1 VEIKKIPKNATQ
13 RRNITDALKS
23 NYLFKSLDK
32 SAIELAVDA
41 MAPMTVKAGEYI
53 LKQGASGDD
62 FFVLESG
69 DVDFLVGGAKVGNT
83 SGPATFGELAL
94 IYNSPRA
101 ADVKATSS
109 CQLWFIKRLT
119 FRKALSSATT
129 SKHLEHIK
137 FLSEVPSLKELTT
150 NQINT
155 LAGAL
160 IEKKF
165 SAGDV
170 IIKQGD
176 LGDVFYIISAG
187 KVDVTIA
194 PSNKHVT
201 TLSRGQFF
209 GERALIKNVPRD
221 ATCTASAATTCLT
234 LEKRHFNSLLGTLDE
249 IKSISKQ
256 REKEV
261 GLSSP
266 KASQTRK
273 ARRATHHTFAKG
285 LSEFKILRII
295 GQGTFWFE
303 FFFFFLSLLTHT
315 FLSLSLSL
323 SYTHTHT
330 GTFGRVKLAQHK
342 PTSQVMAMKC
352 LQKQQIW
359 KQKQVTN
366 VLNEKDAMEHIDHP
380 FVLKLLGT
388 YQDSNQLYF
397 FLEIV
402 HGGELWSLLYQS
414 RSLPRVRLGGFEEI
428 TARIYAAEV
437 ISGLGHIHQ
446 CGFMYRD
453 LKPENLMIDKY
464 GYLKIVDFG
473 FCKAIPSGKKSQTL
487 CGTPEYLSP
496 ELVLQKGHNHCV
508 DYWAFGCLVF
518 ELLTNDTPF
527 ADPHQSRIFKKIV
540 NSSRLLPHMFAK
552 GFPAK
557 AKDLI
562 EDLLRPKPAMRLGM
576 QKGGP
581 QDIFNHPWFAG
592 IDWKKLEDKR
602 YKAPYRPKVTSELDD
617 RNFDD
622 YGSDDGVMKYD
633 GPASL
638 FETFT

>member
-1 VEIKKIPKNATQ
+1 MFTPEFEKSTIYLGKGERPSVAARKRRAVLALESFDDVADVEIKKIPKNPTQ
-13 RRNITDALKS
+13 RRNITEALKS

-41 MAPMTVKAGEYI
+41 MAPKTVVAGEYI

-62 FFVLESG
+62 FFVLEQGS
-69 DVDFLVGGAKVGNT
+69 VDFLVNDVKVGNT

-101 ADVKATSS
+101 ADVKATST

-137 FLSEVPSLKELTT
+137 LLSEVPSLKELST

-160 IEKKF
+160 IEKTYAK
-165 SAGDV
+165 GDV

-176 LGDVFYIISAG
+176 IGDVFYIISSG

-194 PSNKHVT
+194 PSNKLVK
-201 TLSRGQFF
+201 TLNRGQFF

-221 ATCTASAATTCLT
+221 ATCTASIATSCLT
-234 LEKRHFNSLLGTLDE
+234 LEKRHFNSLLGSLDE

-256 REKEV
+256 REREV
-261 GLSSP
+261 GISSP
-266 KASQTRK
+266 KVSQTRK
-273 ARRATHHTFAKG
+273 ARRATHHTFAEG

-295 GQGTFWFE
+295 GQ
-303 FFFFFLSLLTHT
+303 
-315 FLSLSLSL
+315 
-323 SYTHTHT
+323 

-388 YQDSNQLYF
+388 YQDKDQLYF

-414 RSLPRVRLGGFEEI
+414 RALPRVR
-428 TARIYAAEV
+428 T
-437 ISGLGHIHQ
+437 
-446 CGFMYRD
+446 
-453 LKPENLMIDKY
+453 
-464 GYLKIVDFG
+464 
-473 FCKAIPSGKKSQTL
+473 
-487 CGTPEYLSP
+487 
-496 ELVLQKGHNHCV
+496 
-508 DYWAFGCLVF
+508 
-518 ELLTNDTPF
+518 
-527 ADPHQSRIFKKIV
+527 RIF
-540 NSSRLLPHMFAK
+540 
-552 GFPAK
+552 
-557 AKDLI
+557 
-562 EDLLRPKPAMRLGM
+562 LLRDETLIPLLNGVIRTRH
-576 QKGGP
+576 
-581 QDIFNHPWFAG
+581 NSHTRTNRY
-592 IDWKKLEDKR
+592 DWEDSRRSRHESTLQRSFLE
-602 YKAPYRPKVTSELDD
+602 SH
-617 RNFDD
+617 
-622 YGSDDGVMKYD
+622 
-633 GPASL
+633 
-638 FETFT
+638 TFTTAGTCIET

>member
-1 VEIKKIPKNATQ
+1 MLLEISLYVSLYRYLDLHLVLRKTLTHVPLRARAYQVRFGNTGQYKPLRDLGPKVFTPEFEKSTIYLGKGERPSVAARKRRAVLALESFDDVADVEIKKIPKNPTQ
-13 RRNITDALKS
+13 RRNITEALKS

-41 MAPMTVKAGEYI
+41 MAPKTVVAGEYI

-62 FFVLESG
+62 FFVLEQGS
-69 DVDFLVGGAKVGNT
+69 VDFLVNDVKVGNT

-101 ADVKATSS
+101 ADVKATST

-137 FLSEVPSLKELTT
+137 LLSEVPSLKELST

-160 IEKKF
+160 IEKTYAK
-165 SAGDV
+165 GDV

-176 LGDVFYIISAG
+176 IGDVFYIISSG

-194 PSNKHVT
+194 PSNKLVK
-201 TLSRGQFF
+201 TLNRGQFF

-221 ATCTASAATTCLT
+221 ATCTASIATSCLT
-234 LEKRHFNSLLGTLDE
+234 LEKRHFNSLLGSLDE

-256 REKEV
+256 REREV
-261 GLSSP
+261 GISSP
-266 KASQTRK
+266 KVSQTRK
-273 ARRATHHTFAKG
+273 ARRATHHTFAEG

-295 GQGTFWFE
+295 GQ
-303 FFFFFLSLLTHT
+303 
-315 FLSLSLSL
+315 
-323 SYTHTHT
+323 

-388 YQDSNQLYF
+388 YQDTDQLYF

-414 RSLPRVRLGGFEEI
+414 RALPRV
-428 TARIYAAEV
+428 
-437 ISGLGHIHQ
+437 
-446 CGFMYRD
+446 C
-453 LKPENLMIDKY
+453 
-464 GYLKIVDFG
+464 
-473 FCKAIPSGKKSQTL
+473 
-487 CGTPEYLSP
+487 
-496 ELVLQKGHNHCV
+496 
-508 DYWAFGCLVF
+508 
-518 ELLTNDTPF
+518 
-527 ADPHQSRIFKKIV
+527 SRS
-540 NSSRLLPHMFAK
+540 NSS
-552 GFPAK
+552 
-557 AKDLI
+557 
-562 EDLLRPKPAMRLGM
+562 
-576 QKGGP
+576 
-581 QDIFNHPWFAG
+581 
-592 IDWKKLEDKR
+592 LE
-602 YKAPYRPKVTSELDD
+602 
-617 RNFDD
+617 
-622 YGSDDGVMKYD
+622 
-633 GPASL
+633 SL
-638 FETFT
+638 THTHTCHL